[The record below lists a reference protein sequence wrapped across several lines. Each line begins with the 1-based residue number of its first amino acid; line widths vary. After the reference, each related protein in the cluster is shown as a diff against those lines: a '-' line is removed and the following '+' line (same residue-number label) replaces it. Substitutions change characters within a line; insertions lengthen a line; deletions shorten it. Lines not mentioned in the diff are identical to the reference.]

1 MKLNEI
7 YAFLDTLSPFE
18 KQASWDNSGL
28 LLGNEQ
34 DEISKVY
41 LSLDIDE
48 NLIKNAEENSL
59 FITHHP
65 LIFKPLKNLSGTT
78 YPQFLIKEMV
88 KKNIALI
95 SLHTNYDLSH
105 LNRYFV
111 KEILG
116 FEDFWQEE
124 FLIYVKVD
132 LSFCELCER
141 VIKRLN
147 LSQLKISFS
156 GREKLEKIAICTGSG
171 GDLISSVRAD
181 CFLSGDFKYHQA
193 LEALSNGLSLIELG
207 HYESECYFAESLVKH
222 LQNLPLKVIMSVSK
236 NPFQYF

>member
-1 MKLNEI
+1 MKLSEI
-7 YAFLDTLSPFE
+7 YAFLNELSPFE

-28 LLGNEQ
+28 LLGNLN
-34 DEISKVY
+34 DDISKLY
-41 LSLDIDE
+41 LSLDVDE

-65 LIFKPLKNLSGTT
+65 LIFKPLRNLSEMAYPKNL
-78 YPQFLIKEMV
+78 LKEMI

-105 LNRYFV
+105 LNAYFV

-116 FEDFWQEE
+116 FEKFLQED
-124 FLIYVKVD
+124 FLIYVDVN
-132 LSFCELCER
+132 LSFYELCER
-141 VIKRLN
+141 VKKRLN
-147 LSQLKISFS
+147 LTNLKMSFS
-156 GREKLEKIAICTGSG
+156 GKEKLEKIAICTGSG
-171 GDLISSVRAD
+171 SDLIPNVKAD

-193 LEALSNGLSLIELG
+193 FEALSNHLSLIELG
-207 HYESECYFAESLVKH
+207 HYESERYFSESLAKY